1 MLNRRFILYIG
12 IAFVIAVP
20 VAYFLSVRFM
30 QGFAYKIGLDWWVF
44 ALTGIFTVLLSIIFV
59 SIQSWRTVIANPVG
73 MLKND

>member
-30 QGFAYKIGLDWWVF
+30 QGFAYKTGLDWWVF
-44 ALTGIFTVLLSIIFV
+44 ALAGIFTALLSIIFV